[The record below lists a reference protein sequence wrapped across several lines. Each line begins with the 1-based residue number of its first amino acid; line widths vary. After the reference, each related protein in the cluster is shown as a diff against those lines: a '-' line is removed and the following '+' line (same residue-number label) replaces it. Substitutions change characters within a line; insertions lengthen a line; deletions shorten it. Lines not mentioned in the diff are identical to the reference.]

1 VWRTNR
7 GYSVAKKTKRT
18 IAKFV
23 DVSPM
28 FVSLVSNPASK
39 RYFTDV
45 LRSEDLTHAEG
56 MAGVVYRSD
65 EPGVAEAIAFLRD
78 GKAGVVQV
86 GGVERSAR
94 RLVMPIVR
102 IDREKRTV
110 YGSAYCPPL
119 DVQAG
124 ADITRAELDEKV
136 DTYGTFM
143 DSETLETLAH
153 TYMEVSRGVDVMHS
167 FKAVGAVPVESTIIR
182 EGETTEDY
190 PHVGMWKLG
199 VKVNDDAVWARVDS
213 GELNSY
219 SIAVMAAFESM
230 DVFVVDD
237 EAGEA
242 TASARSADEPAEIPA
257 PDASPEPPPAPAV
270 KRTCVAFQDLPIAP
284 EDTAWDGA
292 AADQRLRELC
302 SDDGS
307 GDADK
312 MDWEAYTRGFLWVDE
327 AAPENFGSYK
337 LGVADVVDGELLA
350 VPAGISAAAGRL
362 NQIEISEEDQA
373 MCQAHLG
380 NYYVKMGKPA
390 PWEGS
395 ADRGVAPTPAE
406 EPAAPAPVADDVP
419 APAARGKFMD
429 EVNEK
434 LVTAEPMNRLWL
446 AMYALEDF
454 LTDHLWSWDGEY
466 TTEDVGVA
474 FDECR
479 AFVLEQLAMLDGLRD
494 ADAKTTLAH
503 AMLEARYTLAE
514 RVGKKIAKARL
525 DKIDQAKR
533 LLDEVIA
540 DATDIVEE
548 SAGPA
553 AIDAP
558 APAPA
563 VDPATPADPLA
574 AVRGDLAG
582 LIERVAK
589 VEGFSTRLDELVA
602 RMDAMPTGEV
612 LMKLREDLDD
622 IMEDLGL
629 ATPENRQAE
638 AEDGTPQTREEKKA
652 VIRGADFG
660 RFCRR

>member
-1 VWRTNR
+1 M
-7 GYSVAKKTKRT
+7 SKKTKRT

-78 GKAGVVQV
+78 GKMGVVNV

-143 DSETLETLAH
+143 DSATLETLAH

-190 PHVGMWKLG
+190 PHVGMWKLC

-230 DVFVVDD
+230 DVFVIDD

-242 TASARSADEPAEIPA
+242 TASARSAAETPATTETPEAVPA
-257 PDASPEPPPAPAV
+257 A

-284 EDTAWDGA
+284 DDTAWDGA

-362 NQIEISEEDQA
+362 NQTEISEEDQA
-373 MCQAHLG
+373 TCQAHLG
-380 NYYVKMGKPA
+380 KYYAKMGKAA

-395 ADRGVAPTPAE
+395 ADRGVAPAPAE
-406 EPAAPAPVADDVP
+406 EPAAPVVTDEAP

-474 FDECR
+474 FDECK
-479 AFVLEQLAMLDGLRD
+479 AFVLEQLSMLDGLRD
-494 ADAKTTLAH
+494 ADAKTTLAK

-540 DATDIVEE
+540 DATDIVGE

-612 LMKLREDLDD
+612 LTKLREDLDD

-629 ATPENRQAE
+629 ATPESRRAE

>member
-1 VWRTNR
+1 MWRTNR

-419 APAARGKFMD
+419 APAARGKIMD